1 MSSYPFGLA
10 PKPSHNDNHGQN
22 KSCLKYFDYDLR
34 TEKMLPS
41 QILEEKTLCRNRWT
55 ELVELTYRDEKNQI
69 RHWEGVHR
77 ISRSSAVVIV
87 PRLVLSGS
95 YVLIRQFRPPTSSY
109 ILEFPAG
116 LVDPGE
122 SQETTA
128 IRELFEETGY
138 VGTVENISP
147 RLFSSPGILSETVSF
162 VQVQVDEN
170 IAENLQPKPENE
182 PGEIIT
188 VFVKSLHEIAE
199 FFEQEKKQGVQ
210 FDVKLYTY
218 FMVQGLL

>member
-1 MSSYPFGLA
+1 MPDISVRKLA
-10 PKPSHNDNHGQN
+10 KVGTAHVFEEQLLYSGCWSEMVEFNYEDDNQQMR
-22 KSCLKYFDYDLR
+22 K
-34 TEKMLPS
+34 
-41 QILEEKTLCRNRWT
+41 
-55 ELVELTYRDEKNQI
+55 
-69 RHWEGVHR
+69 WEGLHR
-77 ISRSSAVVIV
+77 KHRAEAVIIV
-87 PRLVLSGS
+87 ARLQPSGQFII
-95 YVLIRQFRPPTSSY
+95 IRQFRPPTNSY

-170 IAENLQPKPENE
+170 IAENLHPKPENE
-182 PGEIIT
+182 PGEFIT
-188 VFVKSLHEIAE
+188 VFVKSPDEIAE
-199 FFEQEKKQGVQ
+199 FFKLEKKQGVQ

>member
-1 MSSYPFGLA
+1 MEFSYEDD
-10 PKPSHNDNHGQN
+10 KKQVR
-22 KSCLKYFDYDLR
+22 K
-34 TEKMLPS
+34 
-41 QILEEKTLCRNRWT
+41 
-55 ELVELTYRDEKNQI
+55 
-69 RHWEGVHR
+69 WEGLHR
-77 ISRSSAVVIV
+77 KHRAEAVIIV
-87 PRLVLSGS
+87 ARMQTSGRFII
-95 YVLIRQFRPPTSSY
+95 IRQFRPPTNSY

-170 IAENLQPKPENE
+170 IVENLQPKPENE
-182 PGEIIT
+182 PGEFIT
-188 VFVKSLHEIAE
+188 VFVKSPDEIAE
-199 FFEQEKKQGVQ
+199 FFKQEKKQGVQ